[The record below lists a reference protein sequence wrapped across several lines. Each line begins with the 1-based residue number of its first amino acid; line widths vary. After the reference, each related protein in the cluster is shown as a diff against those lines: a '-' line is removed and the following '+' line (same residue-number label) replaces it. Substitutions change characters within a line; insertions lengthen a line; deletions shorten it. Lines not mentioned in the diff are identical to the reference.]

1 MKEFKTNLKNYRV
14 DNGYTQELLAKLLNV
29 SRSTVAKWENG
40 LGLPTEESINDICK
54 IFSITRDKL
63 FETENTNELI
73 LEKNKKI
80 IKYKKHRNIVLLIF
94 IIIALITFVCSYTN
108 NKPKYYYNESNVEF
122 KLYNTTV
129 LENSL
134 QIDTTDGYVYS
145 RLEIHSIDF
154 TTNSKLYAVIIDT
167 HFTPGSIAH
176 ANNLAG
182 YDKNAKLGYGKV
194 SMDLGNNTMDYIY
207 SYPNNSDDI
216 HFINPNFDGELIID
230 EVQFCGITLS
240 PSSGNYACK
249 IEYVKE
255 KDGIYASLIN
265 SLEVENNKITHVE
278 IPQEKYTDLSMEM
291 RTVYFFEKNNR
302 DNLGNDIEFSIEY
315 EMNIDNKYYTKK
327 INYSGQKFKNI
338 L

>member
-1 MKEFKTNLKNYRV
+1 MY
-14 DNGYTQELLAKLLNV
+14 
-29 SRSTVAKWENG
+29 
-40 LGLPTEESINDICK
+40 
-54 IFSITRDKL
+54 
-63 FETENTNELI
+63 
-73 LEKNKKI
+73 
-80 IKYKKHRNIVLLIF
+80 
-94 IIIALITFVCSYTN
+94 
-108 NKPKYYYNESNVEF
+108 
-122 KLYNTTV
+122 
-129 LENSL
+129 
-134 QIDTTDGYVYS
+134 
-145 RLEIHSIDF
+145 
-154 TTNSKLYAVIIDT
+154 KLYAVIIDT

-255 KDGIYASLIN
+255 KDGIYTSLIN
-265 SLEVENNKITHVE
+265 SLEIENNKITHVE

>member
-80 IKYKKHRNIVLLIF
+80 IKYKKHRNIALLIF
-94 IIIALITFVCSYTN
+94 IIMALITFVCSYTN

-134 QIDTTDGYVYS
+134 QIDTTD
-145 RLEIHSIDF
+145 
-154 TTNSKLYAVIIDT
+154 
-167 HFTPGSIAH
+167 
-176 ANNLAG
+176 G

-315 EMNIDNKYYTKK
+315 EMNIDKKYYTKK